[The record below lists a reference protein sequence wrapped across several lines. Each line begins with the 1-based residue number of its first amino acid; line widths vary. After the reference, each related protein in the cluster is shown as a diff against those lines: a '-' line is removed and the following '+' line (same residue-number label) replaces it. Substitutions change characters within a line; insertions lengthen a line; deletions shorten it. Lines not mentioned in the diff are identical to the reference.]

1 MSAFKKVMA
10 TTIAIGV
17 FAPALAFAE
26 TASTSAAT
34 LVGQIQ
40 TLQTQINSLQ
50 QQQQQYLATLR
61 TTLAQGSAGEQV
73 ATLQALLAADPS
85 IYPEG
90 IVSGFFG
97 RLTAEA
103 VKRFQKNNGIEQV
116 GFVGPKTL
124 KKLQERLK
132 ERPLAFDNATST
144 KEVRDGE
151 KRDKKQEEK
160 REKKNEDRRPCAIV
174 PPGHLIAPGWLKKH
188 KGEDKPIVPECQKLP
203 KGIKDLLDRDDDDDH
218 GTPKPPSSDTVAPV
232 ISTVSVSNISTA
244 SVSISWFTNERATGK
259 VYYSTTAPV
268 NLGTALTVS
277 DNSFIKSRT
286 LNLTGLA
293 PSTTY
298 YYVVE
303 SKDAA
308 LNTSTTPTQGF
319 VTAASPVA
327 DTVAPVISTVS
338 VSGISISSASILW
351 QTNESA
357 TSKIYFSTTTP
368 VNLSTALT
376 ISNNSL
382 VGSHALTLTGLAS
395 STTYY
400 YVVESKDAAL
410 NTSITSTQSFVTAAP
425 PVADTVAP
433 VISAISTSNI
443 SSTTAMI
450 SWQTNELATS
460 KLYYGTTTPVNL
472 GTALTISNN
481 SLVTSHSLGFAGL
494 ASSTIYYY
502 VLESVDAALNT
513 ATTSTQSFVTTN

>member
-218 GTPKPPSSDTVAPV
+218 GTPKPPTSDTVAPV

-244 SVSISWFTNERATGK
+244 
-259 VYYSTTAPV
+259 
-268 NLGTALTVS
+268 
-277 DNSFIKSRT
+277 
-286 LNLTGLA
+286 
-293 PSTTY
+293 
-298 YYVVE
+298 
-303 SKDAA
+303 
-308 LNTSTTPTQGF
+308 
-319 VTAASPVA
+319 
-327 DTVAPVISTVS
+327 
-338 VSGISISSASILW
+338 SASILW

>member
-10 TTIAIGV
+10 IMLALGV
-17 FAPALAFAE
+17 FAPALAFAQ
-26 TASTSAAT
+26 TTSTTSAAT

-50 QQQQQYLATLR
+50 QQQQQYLATLQM
-61 TTLAQGSAGEQV
+61 TLKQGSAGEQV
-73 ATLQALLAADPS
+73 AVLQALLAADPS

-90 IVSGFFG
+90 IVSGYFG

-144 KEVRDGE
+144 KGARDEE
-151 KRDKKQEEK
+151 KRDKKNEEK

-203 KGIKDLLDRDDDDDH
+203 KGIKDLLDRDDDDGDDDH
-218 GTPKPPSSDTVAPV
+218 DTPKPPVSDTAAPV
-232 ISTVSVSNISTA
+232 ISTVGVSNISTA
-244 SVSISWFTNERATGK
+244 SASISWFTNERATGK
-259 VYYSTTAPV
+259 VYFSTTTPI
-268 NLGTALTVS
+268 NFGTALTVS

-286 LNLTGLA
+286 LSLTGLA

-298 YYVVE
+298 YYVIE

-308 LNTSTTPTQGF
+308 LNTSTT
-319 VTAASPVA
+319 
-327 DTVAPVISTVS
+327 
-338 VSGISISSASILW
+338 
-351 QTNESA
+351 
-357 TSKIYFSTTTP
+357 
-368 VNLSTALT
+368 
-376 ISNNSL
+376 
-382 VGSHALTLTGLAS
+382 
-395 STTYY
+395 
-400 YVVESKDAAL
+400 
-410 NTSITSTQSFVTAAP
+410 STQSFVTAAP
-425 PVADTVAP
+425 PIADTAAP
-433 VISAISTSNI
+433 VISSISTSNI

-450 SWQTNELATS
+450 SWQTNEPATS
-460 KLYYGTTTPVNL
+460 KIYYGTTTPVNL

-481 SLVTSHSLGFAGL
+481 SLIVSHALDFTGL
-494 ASSTIYYY
+494 ASSTTYYY
-502 VLESVDAALNT
+502 VLESVDAASNT